1 MKTMYILGSENA
13 GIESESLKGLLQM
26 HKVGLEAKLRIHD
39 SNPNPNPNSFY
50 SIKTQSLN
58 MEHVFIMESLTRR
71 V

>member
-13 GIESESLKGLLQM
+13 GTESESLKGLLQI
-26 HKVGLEAKLRIHD
+26 HKVGLETKLRIHD
-39 SNPNPNPNSFY
+39 SCQEFLY
-50 SIKTQSLN
+50 SIKTQSLS